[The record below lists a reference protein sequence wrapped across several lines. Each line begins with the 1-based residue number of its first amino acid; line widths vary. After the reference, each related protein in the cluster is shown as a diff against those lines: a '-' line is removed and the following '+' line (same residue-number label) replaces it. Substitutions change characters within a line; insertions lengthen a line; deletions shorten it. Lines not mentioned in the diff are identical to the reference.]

1 VDLLQYLKDYIEE
14 LHLDLGDQGIEVL
27 FSSSQT
33 HPSYVKAD
41 RDKLKRVLS
50 NLVNNSVKYMD
61 KESKQIIIS
70 LLDEENTVTV
80 QVTDN
85 GSGISSNAL
94 PFIFERF
101 YRVEQ
106 SRNKR
111 TGGSGLGL
119 AIAKQIIQ
127 GHGGSISA
135 VSEIG
140 EGTTV
145 FFSLLKVKRSG
156 EIR

>member
-1 VDLLQYLKDYIEE
+1 
-14 LHLDLGDQGIEVL
+14 
-27 FSSSQT
+27 
-33 HPSYVKAD
+33 
-41 RDKLKRVLS
+41 
-50 NLVNNSVKYMD
+50 MD

-70 LLDEENTVTV
+70 LLDEESTVTV

-85 GSGISSNAL
+85 GSGISSTAL